1 MKVFKNIIPKP
12 YQDRIETIM
21 SDVSFKWGMLED
33 VTYGS
38 DSSMRNKFPN
48 ATGSIGF
55 AHLFAD
61 RATGISSENLDFMLP
76 LLLHISETNAFDLV
90 RIKGGLLLPKPSYNM
105 GSHNMPHIDFDE
117 DGITTA
123 LYYVND
129 SDGDTVFFDDTYN
142 IVKRIKPEKGTVII
156 FDNRTLHAS
165 TNPSISPKRMVINFN
180 YVLHQ

>member
-1 MKVFKNIIPKP
+1 MVD
-12 YQDRIETIM
+12 QIEQ
-21 SDVSFKWGMLED
+21 V
-33 VTYGS
+33 VTAQT
-38 DSSMRNKFPN
+38 FPWYLLKE
-48 ATGSIGF
+48 TT
-55 AHLFAD
+55 FAD
-61 RATGISSENLDFMLP
+61 SGESPYGGVYDNNSFS
-76 LLLHISETNAFDLV
+76 HVLV
-90 RIKGGLLLPKPSYNM
+90 MDYEVVSHQYDVFESALRLIADKAEQPFTDIYRVRLGCLLPD
-105 GSHNMPHIDFDE
+105 GLPHHCPHVDFE
-117 DGITTA
+117 EPHTTA